1 MMIFSAH
8 FRIFFRMALPSL
20 HQLTPAASI
29 IISFCWAS
37 ADLLLFHLKDTDLLL
52 YLALETLVEAIIAN

>member
-1 MMIFSAH
+1 
-8 FRIFFRMALPSL
+8 MALPSL

-29 IISFCWAS
+29 IIPFCWAS